1 MAHNNYYE
9 NQRVVIIDGASP
21 QYLVPEPENNMGGL
35 QTVKPIDME
44 TQNEHYYDEI
54 MVSSHKKDSYAS
66 GKYKQENNC
75 HVKLPE
81 LEMPVFDGDKI
92 KWKQFWDFFKV
103 TVDQNERLSD
113 IEKLCYLKSMLKG
126 GAQEVISGLILSHE
140 NYQVAK
146 LLLVYRFEDDQV
158 VLHFHFTQLISLAP
172 ARNTS
177 KGLRLVYDKIESHL
191 QSLEALQQDINHDI
205 FVSIISSKIPKDVFL
220 QLELQ
225 KGVNN
230 KWSVSLLRE
239 LFNNY
244 ICAAER
250 ADDLANCSK
259 AKNTIESQVIRDRP
273 WERHSIN
280 PKLFIQGKYCDGN
293 H

>member
-1 MAHNNYYE
+1 M
-9 NQRVVIIDGASP
+9 
-21 QYLVPEPENNMGGL
+21 
-35 QTVKPIDME
+35 
-44 TQNEHYYDEI
+44 
-54 MVSSHKKDSYAS
+54 
-66 GKYKQENNC
+66 
-75 HVKLPE
+75 KLPE
-81 LEMPVFDGDKI
+81 LEIPVFDGDKI

-113 IEKLCYLKSMLKG
+113 IEKLNYLKSMLKG

-146 LLLVYRFEDDQV
+146 LLLVNRFEDDQV
-158 VLHFHFTQLISLAP
+158 VLHFHFTQLINLAP

-177 KGLRLVYDKIESHL
+177 KGLRLVFDKVESHL
-191 QSLEALQQDINHDI
+191 RSLEALQQDINHDV

-225 KGVNN
+225 KGVKN

-250 ADDLANCSK
+250 ADEFSNCSK
-259 AKNTIESQVIRDRP
+259 ANNTTESQVIRDRP

-280 PKLFIQGKYCDGN
+280 PKLFIQCKYCDGN
-293 H
+293 HWSDHCMTYKSAKDRKLKLKDSCFLCLKRGNIGYKCLSNKSWFYCGRVNHHNRSICPHRFAVKETTQ